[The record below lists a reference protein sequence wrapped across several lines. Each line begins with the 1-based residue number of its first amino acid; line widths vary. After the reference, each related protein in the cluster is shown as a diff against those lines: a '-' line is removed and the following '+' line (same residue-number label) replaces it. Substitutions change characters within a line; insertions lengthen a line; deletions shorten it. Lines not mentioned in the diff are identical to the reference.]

1 MKTVNIKNSSFCMM
15 IVVLLCSLGFAVQA
29 QESNWAKQRSQQ
41 LKNQLGLTEEQ
52 SNQIYEALATGERK
66 KKEIRENTGGDK
78 PKMTVWQI
86 DKEQNDKIASILTAE
101 QNEKLKQLREQ
112 ANNKGQAKAQETQQ
126 ATASSGA
133 VPYHKWSD
141 EYSKRL
147 KKELDLTDEQTQ
159 QLYTLLATLSLK
171 RKEVKE
177 TQEGDE
183 QKKALWRIDKEQRD
197 GIAAILTP
205 VQREK
210 LKEFQA
216 KQRNK

>member
-1 MKTVNIKNSSFCMM
+1 
-15 IVVLLCSLGFAVQA
+15 
-29 QESNWAKQRSQQ
+29 
-41 LKNQLGLTEEQ
+41 
-52 SNQIYEALATGERK
+52 
-66 KKEIRENTGGDK
+66 
-78 PKMTVWQI
+78 
-86 DKEQNDKIASILTAE
+86 
-101 QNEKLKQLREQ
+101 
-112 ANNKGQAKAQETQQ
+112 
-126 ATASSGA
+126 

-147 KKELDLTDEQTQ
+147 KKELDLTEGQTQ

-177 TQEGDE
+177 TQEGDD

-197 GIAAILTP
+197 GIAAILAP

-216 KQRNK
+216 QQRNK